1 MTALSTFGVVR
12 CSRKEHES
20 RLPIHPRHFD
30 RIDGDVAKRLVFETG
45 YGDPFGISDTALVRR
60 FGGVR
65 SREELLANSDGVVLT
80 KPMPDDLRELREG
93 GVLWGWPHCVQQRE
107 ITDIA
112 VERKQTLLA
121 FESMHSWTTGAVRD
135 VHLFYRNNEMA
146 GYCAVQ
152 HAFDLYGIDGHY
164 GPPRSAVVLS
174 LGSVS
179 RGAICAL
186 LGRGITDITVY
197 TSRPPIL
204 VRDRVQGCTYGQMV
218 RDEHKRVWAV
228 AEDGTRRP
236 MIDVLVENY
245 LIVNGILQDTDDP
258 IMFVQPGEED
268 RFEHDCLIID
278 VSCDLAMGFPFARPT
293 SFEQPMFSIGL
304 VTYYAVDHT
313 PSYLW
318 RSATWEISSVVVDFL
333 GRVLGGPEAWEA
345 DETLRRAIEIQDGE
359 ILNEKILSYR
369 QQ

>member
-12 CSRKEHES
+12 RSRKADEF
-20 RLPIHPRHFD
+20 RLPVHPRHFD
-30 RIDGDVAKRLVFETG
+30 RIDGDAAKRLVFETG
-45 YGDPFGISDTALVRR
+45 YGDPFAISDTVLQRR
-60 FGGVR
+60 FGGVA
-65 SREELLANSDGVVLT
+65 SREELLATCDGVVLT
-80 KPMPDDLRELREG
+80 KPMPDDLRELKEG

-112 VERKQTLLA
+112 VERHQTLIA
-121 FESMHSWTTGAVRD
+121 FESMHHWNAGSVRD

-146 GYCAVQ
+146 GYCAVI
-152 HAFDLYGIDGHY
+152 HAFDLYGIAGKY
-164 GPPRSAVVLS
+164 GPPLSAVVLS

-179 RGAICAL
+179 RGAIHAL
-186 LGRGITDITVY
+186 LGRGILDITVY
-197 TSRPPIL
+197 TMRPPIL
-204 VRDRVQGCTYGQMV
+204 VRDRVPGCSYGQMV

-228 AEDGTRRP
+228 AEDGTRHQ
-236 MIDVLVENY
+236 MVDVLAETD
-245 LIVNGILQDTDDP
+245 LIVNGILQNTDDP

-268 RFEHDCLIID
+268 RLEHNCLIID

-293 SFEQPMFSIGL
+293 SFEKPTFSIGG

-318 RSATWEISSVVVDFL
+318 RSATWEISSVVVAFL
-333 GRVLGGPEAWEA
+333 GRVLGGPESWAA
-345 DETLRRAIEIQDGE
+345 DETLRRAIEIQDGA
-359 ILNEKILSYR
+359 ILNEKILSFR